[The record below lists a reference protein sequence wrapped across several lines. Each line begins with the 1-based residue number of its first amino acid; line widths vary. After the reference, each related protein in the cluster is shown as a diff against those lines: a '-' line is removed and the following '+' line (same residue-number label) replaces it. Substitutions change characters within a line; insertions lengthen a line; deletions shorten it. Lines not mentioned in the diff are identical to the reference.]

1 MEISASGCLCVAYE
15 CLGQYEFETLKLSQ
29 GPYLVTGATGFVGS
43 AVARKL
49 LARGCKVRV
58 LTRPNNDRRNLNGLD
73 VEVVEGDLLHP
84 GTLRP
89 ALEGCSGLF
98 HVAADYRIWTRDVAG
113 MFAANVDGT
122 RSILQAAADV
132 GIERAVYTSSV
143 AVLGIN
149 PSGTPSDENTLVTYE
164 DMVGVYKQS
173 KYRAEE
179 ACNEVIEQT
188 ALDCVIVNPS
198 TPIGPNDVKPT
209 PTGRIIVEAATN
221 KMPAYVDTG
230 LNVAH
235 VDDVAEGHV
244 RAFEKGERGR
254 RYILGGDD
262 MTLKEILY
270 TVAEAANS
278 RPPKFQI
285 PRGPIYPLAH
295 VAEAWS
301 NLTGIGEPFVTVD
314 GLKMSKKKMFFS
326 SERADREL
334 GYQHRSGILAIQDA
348 VSWFRNN
355 GYLSK
360 T

>member
-1 MEISASGCLCVAYE
+1 MEISAPGCLCVVFSY
-15 CLGQYEFETLKLSQ
+15 LVQYGFKALKLSQ

-43 AVARKL
+43 AVARRL
-49 LARGCKVRV
+49 TARGCKVRV
-58 LTRPNNDRRNLNGLD
+58 LTRPNNDRRNLQGLD
-73 VEVVEGDLLHP
+73 VDVVEGDLLRP
-84 GTLRP
+84 ETLRP

-98 HVAADYRIWTRDVAG
+98 HVAADYRIWTRDIAA

-122 RSILQAAADV
+122 RAILQAAADV
-132 GIERAVYTSSV
+132 GVERAIYTSSV

-149 PSGTPSDENTLVTYE
+149 PNGTPSDEETPVTYG

-179 ACNEVIEQT
+179 ACNDVIEKT
-188 ALDCVIVNPS
+188 GLDCVIVNPS

-235 VDDVAEGHV
+235 VDDVAEGHIL
-244 RAFEKGERGR
+244 AFKKGERGR
-254 RYILGGDD
+254 RYVLGGDD

-270 TVAEAANS
+270 AVADAANS

-285 PRGPIYPLAH
+285 PRGPIYPLAYL
-295 VAEAWS
+295 AEAWS

-326 SERADREL
+326 SDRATREL
-334 GYQHRSGILAIQDA
+334 GYQHRAGTLAIQDA
-348 VSWFRNN
+348 VSWFKDN
-355 GYLSK
+355 GYLSNK
-360 T
+360 

>member
-1 MEISASGCLCVAYE
+1 M
-15 CLGQYEFETLKLSQ
+15 KLSQ
-29 GPYLVTGATGFVGS
+29 GPYFVTGATGFVGS
-43 AVARKL
+43 AVARQL
-49 LARGCKVRV
+49 IARGCKVRV
-58 LTRPNNDRRNLNGLD
+58 LTRPNNDRRNLNDLD
-73 VEVVEGDLLHP
+73 VEIVEGDLLLP
-84 GTLRP
+84 ETLGP
-89 ALEGCSGLF
+89 ALEGCCGLF

-122 RSILQAAADV
+122 RSILQAAADAGV
-132 GIERAVYTSSV
+132 ERAVYTSSV

-149 PSGTPSDENTLVTYE
+149 PSGIPSNEDTTVSYG

-179 ACNEVIEQT
+179 ACNEVIEKT
-188 ALDCVIVNPS
+188 GLDCVIVNPS

-235 VDDVAEGHV
+235 VDDVAKGHIL
-244 RAFEKGERGR
+244 AFEKGEQGR

-270 TVAEAANS
+270 SVAESANS

-285 PRGPIYPLAH
+285 PRGPIYPLAY

-301 NLTGIGEPFVTVD
+301 NLTGVGEPFVTVD

-326 SERADREL
+326 SERAVQEL
-334 GYQHRSGILAIQDA
+334 GYQHRAGTLAIQDA
-348 VSWFRNN
+348 VNWFRDN

-360 T
+360 S